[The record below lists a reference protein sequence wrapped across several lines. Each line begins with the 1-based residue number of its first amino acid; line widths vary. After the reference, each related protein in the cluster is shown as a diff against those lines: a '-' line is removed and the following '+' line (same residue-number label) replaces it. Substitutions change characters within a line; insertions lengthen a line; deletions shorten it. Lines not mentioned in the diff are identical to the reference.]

1 MHKTTTLKGFNV
13 FLLKT
18 CLMTLLLGLS
28 FSVSFAQK
36 QATNSAK
43 PVSDEKR
50 KQMQAAS
57 NANASAA
64 FSDAVNS
71 GSAVKANPS
80 AVNTPSASVPTTNAV
95 VTVET
100 RKARMKAANT
110 NSTSD
115 LKPAPTEKT
124 AAQIAAKKSGQ
135 SQNQNNAASAD
146 RFLKAKGN

>member
-50 KQMQAAS
+50 KQIQAAS

-71 GSAVKANPS
+71 G
-80 AVNTPSASVPTTNAV
+80 PSASVPTTNAV

-100 RKARMKAANT
+100 RKARMQAAGK